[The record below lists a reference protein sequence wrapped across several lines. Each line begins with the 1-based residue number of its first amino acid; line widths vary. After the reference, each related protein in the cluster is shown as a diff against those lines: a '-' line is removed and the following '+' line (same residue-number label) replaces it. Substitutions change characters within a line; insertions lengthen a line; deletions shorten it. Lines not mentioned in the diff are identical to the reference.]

1 MAQIDLNLGTE
12 ANDSTG
18 DSLRAAMQKIQ
29 TNTSEI
35 YAKGVTPLFSTLAD
49 LPAAADHHGMFAHVH
64 ATGGAYFAHAGSW
77 IKIQAQTTPTTVT
90 KNASNVFPIDLS
102 ANINFILEAS
112 GVWSLTVT
120 VSADEVGQ
128 AGNIIIK
135 NTATTTPAS
144 LPSNLKT
151 PNGSTIAWETDSGD
165 VAIISYFV
173 VDTST
178 ILVNYIGNFS

>member
-1 MAQIDLNLGTE
+1 MT
-12 ANDSTG
+12 
-18 DSLRAAMQKIQ
+18 
-29 TNTSEI
+29 
-35 YAKGVTPLFSTLAD
+35 VT
-49 LPAAADHHGMFAHVH
+49 AAAD
-64 ATGGAYFAHAGSW
+64 
-77 IKIQAQTTPTTVT
+77 Q
-90 KNASNVFPIDLS
+90 
-102 ANINFILEAS
+102 
-112 GVWSLTVT
+112 
-120 VSADEVGQ
+120 VGQ

-151 PNGSTIAWETDSGD
+151 PNGDTIAWETDNGD

>member
-12 ANDSTG
+12 ANDGSG
-18 DSLRAAMQKIQ
+18 DSLRSAMQKIQ

-35 YAKGVTPLFSTLAD
+35 FAKGVTPLFATVSD

-64 ATGGAYFAHAGSW
+64 ATGGAYFAHGGSW
-77 IKIQAQTTPTTVT
+77 VKIQAQTTPTTVT

-102 ANINFILEAS
+102 DNLNFILEAS
-112 GVWSLTVT
+112 GVWSLTISVG
-120 VSADEVGQ
+120 ADQVGQ

-151 PNGSTIAWETDSGD
+151 PNGASIAWETDSGD

>member
-12 ANDSTG
+12 ANDQTG

-35 YAKGVTPLFSTLAD
+35 YAKGVTPLYATLLD

-64 ATGGAYFAHAGSW
+64 ATGGAYFAHNGEW
-77 IKIQAQTTPTTVT
+77 VKLQAQVTPTTVA
-90 KNASNVFPIDLS
+90 KNGSNVFPIDLS
-102 ANINFILEAS
+102 DNINFILEAS
-112 GVWSLTVT
+112 GVWSMTVT
-120 VSADEVGQ
+120 VAADQVGQ

-151 PNGSTIAWETDSGD
+151 PNGDTIAWETDLGD

>member
-18 DSLRAAMQKIQ
+18 DSLRSAMQKIQ

-35 YAKGVTPLFSTLAD
+35 YQKGVTPLFANFSD

-77 IKIQAQTTPTTVT
+77 VKLQAQTTPTNVT
-90 KNASNVFPIDLS
+90 KNSSNVFPIDL
-102 ANINFILEAS
+102 ADNINFILEAS
-112 GVWSLTVT
+112 GVWSLTVA